1 MVCKKCD
8 NAMLGGFF
16 VYFKMC
22 LSLNLLCDFKIRPV
36 LIGVFYFF
44 FSLFVCAKRIN
55 INTLKEIL
63 TTLGIVV

>member
-22 LSLNLLCDFKIRPV
+22 LSLNLLCEFKIRPV
-36 LIGVFYFF
+36 LIGVFFIFRY
-44 FSLFVCAKRIN
+44 LFV
-55 INTLKEIL
+55 LKESIQ
-63 TTLGIVV
+63 TPSRKF

>member
-22 LSLNLLCDFKIRPV
+22 LSLNLLCEFKIRPV
-36 LIGVFYFF
+36 LIGVFFY

-55 INTLKEIL
+55 TNTLKEIL